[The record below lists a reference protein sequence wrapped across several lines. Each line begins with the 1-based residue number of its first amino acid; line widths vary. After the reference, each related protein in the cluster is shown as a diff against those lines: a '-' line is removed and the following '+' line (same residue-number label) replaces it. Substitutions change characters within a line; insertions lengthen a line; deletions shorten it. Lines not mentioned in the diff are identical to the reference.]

1 MIFHHLL
8 ENIHEKGI
16 IMKKNICLYS
26 ISGKF
31 PRSSHGLSHRAQE
44 LAAPSVLSQTPL
56 TYSPS

>member
-44 LAAPSVLSQTPL
+44 LAVP
-56 TYSPS
+56 